1 MMKSR
6 MLWLLGWLL
15 ILVFACSKRNNLSS
29 IQPLRDQFGAIIRG
43 DSTQK
48 KIFLVFTAH
57 EFDEGYESVNALL
70 SERKINASFFFTGQY
85 LKNNRQKVNKLALD
99 GHYIGPHSYDH
110 LLYADWDTGETLISK
125 NLFKTDLEKNIQE
138 IKASGVEHPVRFFMP
153 PYEWYNQDIV
163 DWSGELGMEV
173 VDFTPGLRTHAD
185 FTYPEMGEKYTSSED
200 ILKGLYEKERKEDL
214 NGYII
219 LIHIGTDP
227 RRKDKLY
234 DHLPSLIHFLKE
246 KGYQFDRIDQL

>member
-1 MMKSR
+1 
-6 MLWLLGWLL
+6 MLWLLGL
-15 ILVFACSKRNNLSS
+15 IIILIFSCSKGNNFSS

-85 LKNNRQKVNKLALD
+85 LQNNRQKVNELALD
-99 GHYIGPHSYDH
+99 GHYIGPHSHDH
-110 LLYADWDTGETLISK
+110 LLYADWDTRETLISK
-125 NLFKTDLEKNIQE
+125 KLFKTDLEKNLQE
-138 IKASGVEHPVRFFMP
+138 IRESGIEHPVRFFMP

-173 VDFTPGLRTHAD
+173 IDFTPGLRTHAD
-185 FTYPEMGEKYTSSED
+185 FTYPEMDEKYISSED
-200 ILKGLYEKERKEDL
+200 ILKGLYEKEQKEGL

-234 DHLPSLIHFLKE
+234 DHLPSLIHSLEE
-246 KGYQFDRIDQL
+246 KGYQFHRIDQL